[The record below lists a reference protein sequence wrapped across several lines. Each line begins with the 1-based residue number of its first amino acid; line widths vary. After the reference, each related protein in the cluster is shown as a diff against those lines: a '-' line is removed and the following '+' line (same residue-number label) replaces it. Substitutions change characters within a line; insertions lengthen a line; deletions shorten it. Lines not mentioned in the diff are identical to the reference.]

1 MHSQTLQTFKLKSD
15 HPSNGEQ
22 QTIHSKSPMIKVLK
36 GQMKCFVASIVKN
49 MHRTANLLKLML
61 AHLSRRIGEVAGIT
75 LSAASMFDST
85 CGITIFCTYRKKST
99 YKEYEQT

>member
-1 MHSQTLQTFKLKSD
+1 
-15 HPSNGEQ
+15 
-22 QTIHSKSPMIKVLK
+22 
-36 GQMKCFVASIVKN
+36 MKCFVASIDKN

-85 CGITIFCTYRKKST
+85 CGITIFCTYSRRKKLT
-99 YKEYEQT
+99 YKEYEQTFKVVARELVVEIKF